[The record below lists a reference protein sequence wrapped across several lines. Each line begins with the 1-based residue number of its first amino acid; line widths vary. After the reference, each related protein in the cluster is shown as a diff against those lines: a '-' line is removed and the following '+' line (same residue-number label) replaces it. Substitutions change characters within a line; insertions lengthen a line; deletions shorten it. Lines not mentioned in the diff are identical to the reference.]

1 MPAGLFDVLA
11 IGCPQHGSFA
21 VNPPIRVDAARGAAV
36 DVTTTVVTIVSAAGP
51 ADPLPWLSVNPIF
64 AVVVALIALAGAYT
78 AVMQGKTGKET

>member
-1 MPAGLFDVLA
+1 MNTERACS
-11 IGCPQHGSFA
+11 IGSSSWGRSPE
-21 VNPPIRVDAARGAAV
+21 
-36 DVTTTVVTIVSAAGP
+36 T